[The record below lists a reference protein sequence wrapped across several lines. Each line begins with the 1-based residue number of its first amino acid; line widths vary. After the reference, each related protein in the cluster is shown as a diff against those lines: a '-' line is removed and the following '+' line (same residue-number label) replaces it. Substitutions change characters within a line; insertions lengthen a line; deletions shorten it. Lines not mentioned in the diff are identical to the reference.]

1 MLCEET
7 NRYYLQNQE
16 RYVIGSKGLKWS
28 DVTVAGMEKKIFN
41 KKEVK
46 LGTSA
51 SSA

>member
-1 MLCEET
+1 
-7 NRYYLQNQE
+7 
-16 RYVIGSKGLKWS
+16 LKWS
-28 DVTVAGMEKKIFN
+28 DVTVAEMKKKFN